1 MDGKIRT
8 LLLAIVAVAALAFS
22 GAASALD
29 DDPPDEPPP
38 TTTIA
43 KPNLVIGVGT
53 VTSVGSDWE
62 LSYTV
67 TNRGNAA
74 TSFFRVDV
82 AQNGSALLKS
92 TLHGKLDPGASR
104 SETFRIPRADCYIPV
119 RFYADS
125 TRIVAES
132 SEADNTRW
140 AIGLVDE
147 TCATQPRYQVKAVS
161 FHAVD
166 ETGTDWLGSDEPYW
180 IFNGVGVDGTAHS
193 TESHVFGDIDS
204 GDTASLGSVEGC
216 IYLSCS
222 GGQAPRGI
230 GVSIQLWEKD
240 LGYVNE
246 TLAETAAEWQR
257 IGDYYDSYY
266 LPWAW
271 LAYAQGEMGDV
282 LAWINSWAADD
293 LVGSQTYVYD
303 PVYLAQRLSAIGGS
317 FDDTRTYTGGGGTYT
332 LTTRVTRVG

>member
-53 VTSVGSDWE
+53 VTSVGSEWE

-216 IYLSCS
+216 IYLNCS
-222 GGQAPRGI
+222 GGAAPRGI
-230 GVSIQLWEKD
+230 GISIQLWERDWDWTPQTLIDHAKMFSE
-240 LGYVNE
+240 LGGILDEYVGQEN
-246 TLAETAAEWQR
+246 
-257 IGDYYDSYY
+257 
-266 LPWAW
+266 W
-271 LAYAQGEMGDV
+271 LSKASFGIADGLNYIA
-282 LAWINSWAADD
+282 SWTADD
-293 LVGSQTYVYD
+293 LIGSQTYVYH
-303 PVYLAQRLSAIGGS
+303 PVSLAQRLPAIGAS
-317 FDDTRTYTGGGGTYT
+317 FNDTRTYSGGGGTYT
-332 LTTRVTRVG
+332 MTTTVMRVG